1 MENKW
6 PCSIAMLVQR
16 VYINCLGNFLA
27 PKSHLKQKTS
37 IKALRANLSNHENNT
52 CLRYRMGPPFVG
64 CCVQLP
70 NMEVAWI
77 LWFMVDIAI
86 HNYGTSFST
95 VVRSWAGLGWCHG
108 APISRLRAD
117 LNRGLDRTSKVCRGS
132 ASKSISLSEATLL
145 MLLGVDK
152 GEGL

>member
-1 MENKW
+1 MFNSYVSLPEG
-6 PCSIAMLVQR
+6 IYQL
-16 VYINCLGNFLA
+16 LGKLSCTKVSF
-27 PKSHLKQKTS
+27 KTKKTS

-64 CCVQLP
+64 CCVQL

-86 HNYGTSFST
+86 HNYGISFSA
-95 VVRSWAGLGWCHG
+95 VIVRSWAGLGWCHG

-132 ASKSISLSEATLL
+132 ASKSMSLSEATSL